1 MFLVIKKWRVL
12 YGASLVS
19 LVLLFAVLA
28 KQGIAVQTAVLTAA
42 EGEGTGPVLVLD
54 PGHGGEDGGAVAA
67 DGTVESGINLAIA
80 LRSEEIAQLLGLT
93 CVMTRREDVS
103 IHDSTAQTLRQ
114 KKSSDL
120 KNRVAICNGT
130 ENAVLLSIH
139 QNSLPQSP
147 KVHGAQVFYNGQP
160 GSEALAQ
167 AIQRALNDTVNRD
180 SPRSAKLLNTGVYLM
195 EHTTCPGVLVE
206 CGFLSN
212 PEETA
217 HLTDPDYQKKLAAVI
232 LSAAAEQLL
241 GGEEGAGQGEANV
254 VY

>member
-1 MFLVIKKWRVL
+1 MFFVVKKWSAL
-12 YGASLVS
+12 YGASILA
-19 LVLLFAVLA
+19 LALLFLALTQRGQAILTGAAVEPEER
-28 KQGIAVQTAVLTAA
+28 TA
-42 EGEGTGPVLVLD
+42 PVLILD

-80 LRSEEIAQLLGLT
+80 LRAEKLARILGLT
-93 CVMTRREDVS
+93 CVMTRREDIS
-103 IHDSTAQTLRQ
+103 IHDQSAQTLRQ
-114 KKSSDL
+114 KKTSDL
-120 KNRVAICNGT
+120 KNRVALCNET

-147 KVHGAQVFYNGQP
+147 RVHGAQVFYNGQP

-167 AIQRALNDTVNRD
+167 AIQKALNDTVNAD
-180 SPRSAKLLNTGVYLM
+180 SPRSARLLNTGVYLM

-217 HLTDPDYQKKLAAVI
+217 RLADPDYQKKLATVI
-232 LSAAAEQLL
+232 LTAAAEQLTRS
-241 GGEEGAGQGEANV
+241 EEGTGQGAANV

>member
-1 MFLVIKKWRVL
+1 MFFVVKKWTAL
-12 YGASLVS
+12 YGASILA
-19 LVLLFAVLA
+19 LVLLFLA
-28 KQGIAVQTAVLTAA
+28 LTQRGQAVQTSAA
-42 EGEGTGPVLVLD
+42 TEPEAQAAPVLILD
-54 PGHGGEDGGAVAA
+54 PGHGGEDGGAVAV

-80 LRSEEIAQLLGLT
+80 LRGEQLARMLGLA

-103 IHDSTAQTLRQ
+103 IHDQSAQTLRQ

-120 KNRVAICNGT
+120 KNRVALCNGT

-147 KVHGAQVFYNGQP
+147 GVRGAQVFYNGQP

-167 AIQRALNDTVNRD
+167 AIQRALNATVNGD
-180 SPRSAKLLNTGVYLM
+180 STRSAKLLNTGVYLM

-212 PEETA
+212 PGETA
-217 HLTDPDYQKKLAAVI
+217 QLTDPGYQKKLALVI
-232 LSAAAEQLL
+232 LTAAAEQL
-241 GGEEGAGQGEANV
+241 GEEGAGQGETNV

>member
-1 MFLVIKKWRVL
+1 MFLVIRKWPAL
-12 YGASLVS
+12 YGATL
-19 LVLLFAVLA
+19 LALALLFFAA
-28 KQGIAVQTAVLTAA
+28 GRGRAVQTAALPEAGG
-42 EGEGTGPVLVLD
+42 GEPVLVLD

-80 LRSEEIAQLLGLT
+80 LKLEQAARLLGVR

-103 IHDSTAQTLRQ
+103 IHAPDARTLRQ
-114 KKSSDL
+114 KKVSDL
-120 KNRVAICNGT
+120 KNRVALCNGT

-147 KVHGAQVFYNGQP
+147 RVRGAQVFYNGQP

-167 AIQRALNDTVNRD
+167 AIQQALNATVNGD
-180 SPRSAKLLNTGVYLM
+180 SPRAAKRLDSGVYLM
-195 EHTTCPGVLVE
+195 EHTRCPGVLVE

-212 PEETA
+212 PGETEQ
-217 HLTDPDYQKKLAAVI
+217 LREPDYQRRLAAVI
-232 LSAAAEQLL
+232 LSAAAGHLAR
-241 GGEEGAGQGEANV
+241 GEEGAGQGAANV